1 MIAITLSKRKKI
13 CGEVYKEINMHIQQ
27 TEKLLSPSER
37 YKIGNFGEIMTKTI
51 YFSFIFLEQ
60 FHLMWYFYVS
70 PVKENCCCFKYL
82 LFLNWIE
89 NYTKKKKKKRDN
101 SIWIFM
107 MVVKCW
113 CLCRKIVHKNFI
125 GNCICVSGH
134 YP

>member
-60 FHLMWYFYVS
+60 FH
-70 PVKENCCCFKYL
+70 
-82 LFLNWIE
+82 
-89 NYTKKKKKKRDN
+89 
-101 SIWIFM
+101 
-107 MVVKCW
+107 
-113 CLCRKIVHKNFI
+113 
-125 GNCICVSGH
+125 
-134 YP
+134 